1 MSNGP
6 RPCQGAGEGWQ
17 RVPVLAGFETS
28 SSCFGRGPTQPLQ
41 EEKTNA
47 GPALLQFGA
56 LHLMFPVANL
66 QANIYHLAAPSAGQQ
81 SELFGCATRRARTT
95 LTFPPRAPPSTLWHA
110 APPAAWRTPQRARWL
125 LNSAGELSKHWNL
138 SPTRDISNSL
148 KLLCV
153 FQSRFPF
160 GVLLFL
166 SLPRSFYT

>member
-17 RVPVLAGFETS
+17 RVPVLLGFETS
-28 SSCFGRGPTQPLQ
+28 SCCFGRGPTQPLQ
-41 EEKTNA
+41 EEKASA
-47 GPALLQFGA
+47 GPVLLQFGA

-148 KLLCV
+148 QLLCV